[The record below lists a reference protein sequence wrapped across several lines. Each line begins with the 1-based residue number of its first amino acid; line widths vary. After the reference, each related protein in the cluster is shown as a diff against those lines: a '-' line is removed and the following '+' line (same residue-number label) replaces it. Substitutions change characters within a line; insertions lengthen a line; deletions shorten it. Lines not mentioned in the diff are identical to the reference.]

1 MGGEQIGAGADDAR
15 ASAAYRSRVQMLL
28 RSFIR
33 WFTRSGFEPDQRAP
47 VEAVILRS
55 LGVVYLVGF
64 IVATVAAKPHP
75 GLSGKGPV
83 ILVAMVV
90 LVACALGC
98 MKQTLRSSSSRRI
111 VLLLGVTAA
120 SATLGALQPK
130 GIWQAGPYFVV
141 IVAAAS
147 LDRIPAMATAAISVI
162 TVVVV
167 AAASHHG
174 NAAISLALSVPPW
187 YFVMRLIRAMR
198 LQHEELKASR
208 AAESRAAAEA
218 ERGRLAREMHD
229 VLAHSLS
236 ALALQLES
244 TRLLARDRD
253 ADADVV
259 RALDNA
265 HHLAA
270 QGLDEVRRAIAA
282 ARGDQL
288 PGPEGL
294 KALAEAFEQHS
305 GIPVEL
311 AVSGEPRELAPDARL
326 AIYRTAQEALTNVRR
341 HSTAESVEVR
351 LDYRPQS
358 TVLTVEDRAASG
370 PPPPAPVGGGYGLTG
385 MRERAALL
393 GGTLRAE
400 PTDSG
405 FVVELWLPEAKRAQP
420 TAVGAP
426 AR

>member
-1 MGGEQIGAGADDAR
+1 MFR
-15 ASAAYRSRVQMLL
+15 A
-28 RSFIR
+28 FIH

-47 VEAVILRS
+47 AEAIVLRG
-55 LGVVYLVGF
+55 LGVVYLALF
-64 IVATVAAKPHP
+64 IATTVATHP
-75 GLSGKGPV
+75 QPGVHGKGPV
-83 ILVAMVV
+83 ILVAMAA
-90 LVACALGC
+90 LVGC
-98 MKQTLRSSSSRRI
+98 VIGSMAGSLRTRPWRLI
-111 VLLLGVTAA
+111 ALLLGVTAA
-120 SATLGALQPK
+120 SATLGGIQPK

-141 IVAAAS
+141 IVAAAA
-147 LDRIPAMATAAISVI
+147 LERRAALLTSAAAVGA
-162 TVVVV
+162 VVVV

-198 LQHEELKASR
+198 LQHEELRASR
-208 AAESRAAAEA
+208 AAEARAAAEA

-253 ADADVV
+253 TDADVV
-259 RALDNA
+259 RSLDSA

-270 QGLDEVRRAIAA
+270 QGLDEVRRAIAT

-288 PGPEGL
+288 PGPERL
-294 KALAEAFEQHS
+294 QDLAQAFEQHS
-305 GIPVEL
+305 GVPVAL
-311 AVSGEPRELAPDARL
+311 SIAGEPHELAPDARL

-341 HSTAESVEVR
+341 HSTAESVSVR
-351 LDYRPQS
+351 LDYRPDA
-358 TVLTVEDRAASG
+358 TVLAVEDHAAG
-370 PPPPAPVGGGYGLTG
+370 PPPPPSIGGGYGLTG
-385 MRERAALL
+385 MRERAELL

-405 FVVELWLPEAKRAQP
+405 FVVELWLPEPKPVQP
-420 TAVGAP
+420 TTVAAP
-426 AR
+426 GR

>member
-1 MGGEQIGAGADDAR
+1 M
-15 ASAAYRSRVQMLL
+15 L
-28 RSFIR
+28 RSFVQ
-33 WFTRSGFEPDQRAP
+33 WFTRGGFDPDQRAP
-47 VEAVILRS
+47 AEAIILRS
-55 LGVVYLVGF
+55 LGLVYLGLF
-64 IVATVAAKPHP
+64 IATTVAVHPHP

-83 ILVAMVV
+83 ILVAMVA
-90 LVACALGC
+90 LVACAVGSMGFSLNAPA
-98 MKQTLRSSSSRRI
+98 SRKI
-111 VLLLGVTAA
+111 ALLMGITAA
-120 SATLGALQPK
+120 SATLGGLQPK

-147 LDRIPAMATAAISVI
+147 LDRLPAILTAGVSVVA
-162 TVVVV
+162 VVVV
-167 AAASHHG
+167 AAASHHS
-174 NAAISLALSVPPW
+174 NAAISLLLSVPPW

-208 AAESRAAAEA
+208 AAEATAAAEA

-253 ADADVV
+253 TDADVV
-259 RALDNA
+259 RALDGA

-288 PGPEGL
+288 PGPERL
-294 KALAEAFEQHS
+294 HDLAETFEQHS
-305 GIPVEL
+305 GVPVAL
-311 AVSGEPRELAPDARL
+311 AVTGEPRELAPDARL

-341 HSTAESVEVR
+341 HSTAETVNVR
-351 LDYRPQS
+351 LDYRPDA
-358 TVLTVEDRAASG
+358 TVLAVEDNAAG
-370 PPPPAPVGGGYGLTG
+370 PPPPVPIGGGYGLTG
-385 MRERAALL
+385 MRERAELL

-405 FVVELWLPEAKRAQP
+405 FLVELWLPEPK
-420 TAVGAP
+420 P
-426 AR
+426 ARATTAAAPGR